1 MSPGLKRQ
9 PVKPSTWLESVNCAI
24 EGVLWATRT
33 QKHLRWHFTAA
44 VLVLLVALFLRIP
57 AVELMLLS
65 CAVTLVVFAE
75 LMNTAVEIVVDMVCP
90 QPDPRARQA
99 KDVAAGAVLLASIG
113 AAALGYF
120 VFSRYLFPNVEQ
132 KLEPYQQIPGETAV
146 IAVLSV
152 TILVVLL
159 KARFGRGTPLH
170 GGMPSGHAAV
180 AFSIATSVALARV
193 SLVIIVLTVALATM
207 VSHSRLLMRIH
218 SVGEVIAG
226 ACLGIGVTLVI
237 HLLLQAG

>member
-1 MSPGLKRQ
+1 
-9 PVKPSTWLESVNCAI
+9 
-24 EGVLWATRT
+24 
-33 QKHLRWHFTAA
+33 
-44 VLVLLVALFLRIP
+44 
-57 AVELMLLS
+57 
-65 CAVTLVVFAE
+65 
-75 LMNTAVEIVVDMVCP
+75 
-90 QPDPRARQA
+90 
-99 KDVAAGAVLLASIG
+99 
-113 AAALGYF
+113 
-120 VFSRYLFPNVEQ
+120 VEQ
-132 KLEPYQQIPGETAV
+132 TVGPYQQIPGETAV